1 MSTKKQ
7 TRNTKAGLDP
17 KAEVVDAGRKSYLS
31 PAGIREFLKE
41 VHGEFKKIVWPGRK
55 VTAGLTAFVL
65 VLVVV
70 LSIYLG
76 SVDLLLGK
84 LVSTVLK

>member
-7 TRNTKAGLDP
+7 TRSSKSVVELKKDGSDP
-17 KAEVVDAGRKSYLS
+17 EGKSFFTPS
-31 PAGIREFLKE
+31 GIRQFGRE
-41 VHGEFKKIVWPGRK
+41 VIVEFKKIVWPERK

-70 LSIYLG
+70 LSLYLG

>member
-7 TRNTKAGLDP
+7 TRSTKAGLDQ
-17 KAEVVDAGRKSYLS
+17 KAEIVDASRMSYFT

>member
-7 TRNTKAGLDP
+7 TRNTKTGLEP
-17 KAEVVDAGRKSYLS
+17 KADNSEAGDRSYMS

-76 SVDLLLGK
+76 SVDLFLGK
-84 LVSTVLK
+84 IVSTVLK